1 MKKARFAYTEE
12 NICFGRDS
20 RGRNKMI
27 YAFTPLKVVYAT
39 DLCCLVKKFGRGQR
53 HEYAVLIDKL
63 KFK

>member
-12 NICFGRDS
+12 NIYYGRDS

-27 YAFTPLKVVYAT
+27 YAFTPLKVVHAT
-39 DLCCLVKKFGRGQR
+39 DLCCLVKKCGRGQR
-53 HEYAVLIDKL
+53 TEYAVLIDKL